1 MLRIGSKRRSR
12 SDTFAPKR
20 LGGAALAGLG
30 VLAWKWW
37 RNRQESGPGT
47 SPANRFDEG
56 STAGPGFSEPG
67 GL

>member
-1 MLRIGSKRRSR
+1 MLRIGNRRRSR

-20 LGGAALAGLG
+20 LGGAALVGLG
-30 VLAWKWW
+30 MLAWKWW
-37 RNRQESGPGT
+37 RNRQESGPRT

-56 STAGPGFSEPG
+56 STATTGFSEPS